1 MVTKDTLADPLRDN
15 LNPPPRYQL
24 ESDSEDELGG
34 GIYGSGNILEP
45 THPQSP
51 THSFNLNGRI
61 DGLIGKPTIIGIG
74 TAGSQFRRAL
84 SALSD
89 SQDISIE
96 ADDYQVRDFPSVM
109 AQLAYEQH
117 TKIGTASCLSTSH
130 VYIHISSKVPTSIHW
145 TLSRW
150 LLDTLKPTRQ
160 VRAGNLI
167 GSGMTDSCRPYVQAC
182 NHRCIPNAG
191 VHQLDLHAASSTA
204 R

>member
-1 MVTKDTLADPLRDN
+1 MDTLADPLRDN

-34 GIYGSGNILEP
+34 GIYGSGNILKP

-51 THSFNLNGRI
+51 THSFHLNGLI

-74 TAGSQFRRAL
+74 TAGSQFRRAPP
-84 SALSD
+84 ALSD

-117 TKIGTASCLSTSH
+117 TKIGTASRLSTSP

-167 GSGMTDSCRPYVQAC
+167 DSGMTDSCRPSGQAC
-182 NHRCIPNAG
+182 NHRHIPNAG